1 MANEMVC
8 YKNELNTIPMRNF
21 NAKEMDLL
29 FSICSQVR
37 EKGTDIVEFTFDD
50 LKQLSDYKMTATK
63 HFVKDIESV
72 YDKLI
77 QLNLKIGT
85 DTEFTK
91 FVLFKE
97 YSVSESKGTVTVG
110 VNEKF
115 KYILNEITQ
124 NFTKFELEEFTSL
137 KSSYSKTAYRL
148 IKQYRK
154 AGYVIF
160 TMEQFREL
168 MCVPKSYQVC
178 HITDNILKP
187 IQNELSKYFKG
198 LKINKIK
205 AKKGK
210 FISHIEF
217 IFMAE
222 DDMLPNGKYR
232 IKTGK
237 KCVEKDP
244 LDLNEYEV
252 KKVFPEMIKTLSEKL
267 GKEEDLEAELEK
279 LLLERRKMREK
290 KAEQEK
296 DNTPIDG
303 QFKFEI

>member
-1 MANEMVC
+1 MVC

-154 AGYVIF
+154 TGYVIF

-237 KCVEKDP
+237 KIVEKDP

-279 LLLERRKMREK
+279 LLLERRKIREK
-290 KAEQEK
+290 KQEEEK
-296 DNTPIDG
+296 HKIEG
-303 QFKFEI
+303 QIEIKL

>member
-1 MANEMVC
+1 
-8 YKNELNTIPMRNF
+8 
-21 NAKEMDLL
+21 MDLL

-154 AGYVIF
+154 TGYVIF

-232 IKTGK
+232 IKKGK
-237 KCVEKDP
+237 AFIEKAPTEMSQDEA
-244 LDLNEYEV
+244 N
-252 KKVFPEMIKTLSEKL
+252 KVFRDLPKTLSEKL
-267 GKEEDLEAELEK
+267 LKEKAIEDELMMFLENL
-279 LLLERRKMREK
+279 EK
-290 KAEQEK
+290 KAEKIANEK
-296 DNTPIDG
+296 SKISGQIEIDV
-303 QFKFEI
+303 

>member
-1 MANEMVC
+1 MVC

-50 LKQLSDYKMTATK
+50 LKELSDYKMTATK

-154 AGYVIF
+154 TGYVIF

-232 IKTGK
+232 IKKGK
-237 KCVEKDP
+237 AFIEKAPTEMSQDEA
-244 LDLNEYEV
+244 N
-252 KKVFPEMIKTLSEKL
+252 KVFRDLPKTLSEKL
-267 GKEEDLEAELEK
+267 LKEKAIEDELMMFLENL
-279 LLLERRKMREK
+279 EK
-290 KAEQEK
+290 KAEKIANEK
-296 DNTPIDG
+296 SKISGQIEIDV
-303 QFKFEI
+303 

>member
-1 MANEMVC
+1 MVC

-154 AGYVIF
+154 TGYVIF

-232 IKTGK
+232 IKKGK
-237 KCVEKDP
+237 AFIEKAPTEMSQDEA
-244 LDLNEYEV
+244 N
-252 KKVFPEMIKTLSEKL
+252 KVFRDLPKTLSEKL
-267 GKEEDLEAELEK
+267 LKEKAIEDELMMFLENL
-279 LLLERRKMREK
+279 EK
-290 KAEQEK
+290 KAEKIANEK
-296 DNTPIDG
+296 SKISGQIEIDV
-303 QFKFEI
+303 